1 MKKISAISFA
11 LLLIVVGRL
20 TAQDTVLV
28 DAPARISA
36 DTIIVSD
43 SIALKSA
50 QQQSLDSLR
59 RNVHNPRKATIRS
72 AIIPGWGQ
80 VYNKKYWKVPI
91 VYTAIGIPV
100 GTFFYNKSWY
110 NQTREAARMIS
121 TGDTANF
128 RSRVDPQLHF
138 FFSQSGSIGR
148 LLNYRNEFRRN
159 MDYSILIT
167 LLMWGLNV
175 VDATVDG
182 HLKEFDVGD
191 DLSLKIKPV
200 LLPGNLTP
208 GISVTMRLGR

>member
-1 MKKISAISFA
+1 MKKVLA
-11 LLLIVVGRL
+11 IVVMLLCCGAYSSV
-20 TAQDTVLV
+20 AQDTLT
-28 DAPARISA
+28 DNNATLLS

-43 SIALKSA
+43 SIDLKTA
-50 QQQSLDSLR
+50 AEQQQDSIR

-72 AIIPGWGQ
+72 AILPGWGQ

-110 NQTREAARMIS
+110 NQTREAARMIA
-121 TGDTANF
+121 TGDTLNY
-128 RSRVDPQLHF
+128 RTRVNPQLHF
-138 FFSQSGSIGR
+138 FFSQPNSSGR

-182 HLKEFDVGD
+182 HLKEFDVSD
-191 DLSLKIKPV
+191 DLSMRIKPV
-200 LLPGNLTP
+200 LMPGTLTP
-208 GISVTMRLGR
+208 GVSVVVRIGK

>member
-1 MKKISAISFA
+1 MKKVLA
-11 LLLIVVGRL
+11 IVVMLLCCGAYSSV
-20 TAQDTVLV
+20 AQDTLT
-28 DAPARISA
+28 DNNATLLS

-43 SIALKSA
+43 SIALKTA
-50 QQQSLDSLR
+50 AEQQQDSIR

-72 AIIPGWGQ
+72 AILPGWGQ

-110 NQTREAARMIS
+110 NQTREAARMIA
-121 TGDTANF
+121 TGDTLNF
-128 RSRVDPQLHF
+128 RTRVNPQLHF
-138 FFSQSGSIGR
+138 FFSQPNSSGR

-182 HLKEFDVGD
+182 HLKEFDVSD
-191 DLSLKIKPV
+191 DLSMRIKPV
-200 LLPGNLTP
+200 LLPGTLTP
-208 GISVTMRLGR
+208 GVSVVVRIGK